1 MSDPSIEEINKLL
14 ESRQNKIGTMEATT
28 KASREK
34 LKQIN
39 LVLKNQENELMMILT
54 LINQDE
60 IILTE
65 IDPDTGST
73 IEDVYPKIEE
83 VQNNLRKSRNSLANL
98 IRKG

>member
-14 ESRQNKIGTMEATT
+14 ESRQKKIGTMEATT

-39 LVLKNQENELMMILT
+39 MVLQNQESELMKILT

-60 IILTE
+60 IILAE
-65 IDPDTGST
+65 IDPHTGYT
-73 IEDVYPKIEE
+73 VEDVYPKIQE
-83 VQNNLRKSRNSLANL
+83 VQSNLRKSRNSLANL

>member
-1 MSDPSIEEINKLL
+1 MKEIKFVTSNLHKFEELTSYSL
-14 ESRQNKIGTMEATT
+14 Q
-28 KASREK
+28 
-34 LKQIN
+34 
-39 LVLKNQENELMMILT
+39 NQENELMKILT

>member
-14 ESRQNKIGTMEATT
+14 ESRQKKIGTMEATT

-39 LVLKNQENELMMILT
+39 LVLQNQENELMKILT

-65 IDPDTGST
+65 IDPDIGST

>member
-39 LVLKNQENELMMILT
+39 LVLQNQENELMKILT

-65 IDPDTGST
+65 IDPDIGST

-83 VQNNLRKSRNSLANL
+83 VQSNLRKSRNSLANL